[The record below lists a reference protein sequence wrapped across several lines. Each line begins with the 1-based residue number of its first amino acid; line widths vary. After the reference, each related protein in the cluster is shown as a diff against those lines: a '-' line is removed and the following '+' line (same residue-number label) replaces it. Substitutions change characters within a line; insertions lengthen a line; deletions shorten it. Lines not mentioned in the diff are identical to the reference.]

1 MTEQKKSLLVSMANK
16 FDMETH
22 QFANTIKS
30 TCLPKEATDEQFA
43 AFLMV
48 AKEHDLNPLTREI
61 YAFPGKGGGIQS
73 IVGVDGWA
81 KIMNSHPMFDGIEFA
96 MDHDDKNVL
105 QAVTAIIYRKD
116 RDHPIKVTEYMA
128 ECKGST
134 EPWKKWPARMLR
146 HKAMIQCCRIAFGF
160 TNIVDPDEYD
170 RQIQAEFIDVTPTTA
185 DDLNEQIKQ
194 DRIRE

>member
-1 MTEQKKSLLVSMANK
+1 MTEQKKSLLVSMAEK
-16 FDMETH
+16 FSMETH
-22 QFANTIKS
+22 QFANTIKQ

-81 KIMNSHPMFDGIEFA
+81 KIMNSHPQFDGLEFQF
-96 MDHDDKNVL
+96 DHDEKNAL
-105 QAVTAIIYRKD
+105 QAVTAIIHRKD
-116 RDHPIKVTEYMA
+116 RSHPIVVTEYMD
-128 ECKGST
+128 ECKGGT

-160 TNIVDPDEYD
+160 TNILDPDEWE
-170 RQIQAEFIDVTPTTA
+170 RHQACEVIDVTPTA
-185 DDLNEQIKQ
+185 VADLNEQIKQ
-194 DRIRE
+194 ESEK